1 MSSARFYEI
10 YDVFTDKALAGNPL
24 AIVHDAQGL
33 SDAEMLSIA
42 REFNLS
48 ETVFVSPPQNP
59 LHTAALRIFTPGF
72 ELPFAGHPTVGTA
85 ISLAAKLKSETEVD
99 QIVVLEEKIGLVR
112 CVVNSQDKVSFAE
125 FDLPQLPKQLDIKIE
140 KEEAAAAIGLGAHEI
155 GFENHVSGVWSAG
168 APYLMIPV
176 ANMIAAA
183 KVSVDPVFV
192 RENLTNVNGRS
203 LPIYIYCRDTRLFDS
218 DYHARMFVTEGNVY
232 EDPATGSAAA
242 AFAGV
247 VHKFDQPLDG
257 VVQIWIEQGI
267 EMGRQSRIRLELEI
281 KQQEITNARI
291 GGSAVKVADGHLYI

>member
-33 SDAEMLSIA
+33 TDAEMLSIA

-48 ETVFVSPPQNP
+48 ETVFICEADNPQ
-59 LHTAALRIFTPGF
+59 HRAAIRIFTPGF

-85 ISLAAKLKSETEVD
+85 ISLVERLQNQAQVD
-99 QIVVLEEKIGLVR
+99 QIIVLEEKIGLVR
-112 CVVNSQDKVSFAE
+112 CVVNRQEKVSFAE
-125 FDLPQLPKQLDIKIE
+125 FDLPQLPKQLEIKIE
-140 KEEAAAAIGLGAHEI
+140 REEAAAAIGLGAHEV
-155 GFENHVSGVWSAG
+155 GFENHVPGVWSAG

-183 KVSVDPVFV
+183 KVSIDPVFV
-192 RENLTNVNGRS
+192 RENLANVNGRS
-203 LPIYIYCRDTRLFDS
+203 LPVYIYCRDTRLFDS

-232 EDPATGSAAA
+232 EDPATGSAVA
-242 AFAGV
+242 AFSGV

-257 VVQIWIEQGI
+257 IAQLWIEQGI
-267 EMGRQSRIRLELEI
+267 EMGRQSRIRLELEV
-281 KQQEITNARI
+281 KQQILINARI
-291 GGSAVKVADGHLYI
+291 GGSAVKVADGHLYL

>member
-24 AIVHDAQGL
+24 AIVHDSDGL
-33 SDAEMLSIA
+33 TDAAMLAIA

-48 ETVFVSPPQNP
+48 ETVFVFAPENS
-59 LHTAALRIFTPGF
+59 LHMAGLRIFTPGF

-85 ISLAAKLKSETEVD
+85 ISLAEKFKKQTEID
-99 QIVVLEEKIGLVR
+99 QIIVLEEKIGLLR
-112 CVVNSQDKVSFAE
+112 CVVNRQEKSSFAE
-125 FDLPQLPKQLDIKIE
+125 FDLPQLPKQMEIKVE

-155 GFENHVSGVWSAG
+155 GFENHVPGVWSAG
-168 APYLMIPV
+168 SPYLMIPV

-192 RENLTNVNGRS
+192 RENLPNVNGRS
-203 LPIYIYCRDTRLFDS
+203 LPVYIYCRDTRLFDS
-218 DYHARMFVTEGNVY
+218 DYHARMFVTEGDVY

-242 AFAGV
+242 AFSGV

-257 VVQIWIEQGI
+257 VVRLWIEQGI
-267 EMGRQSRIRLELEI
+267 EMERQSRIRLELEI
-281 KQQEITNARI
+281 RKQVIVNARI
-291 GGSAVKVADGHLYI
+291 GGSAVKVADGYLYI